1 MEEIKINRIYRHYKG
16 DMYLIEDVGYNSEN
30 GEKMVIYRSLYGDGK
45 LWIRPYNMFFD
56 EVNKNGQKYRFEL
69 QEIQS
74 KR

>member
-45 LWIRPYNMFFD
+45 LWIRPYNMFPRTYHV
-56 EVNKNGQKYRFEL
+56 ECL
-69 QEIQS
+69 CLL
-74 KR
+74 KRK